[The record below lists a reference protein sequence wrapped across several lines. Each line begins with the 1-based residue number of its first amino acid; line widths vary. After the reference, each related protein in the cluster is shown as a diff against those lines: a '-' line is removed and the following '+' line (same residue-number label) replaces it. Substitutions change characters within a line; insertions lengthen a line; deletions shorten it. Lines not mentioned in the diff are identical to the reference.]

1 MGAYV
6 LTLMYSIIMMLLTV
20 AIIVAGVECSFNMTA
35 IFLMFMAGIH
45 ILAGIIH
52 FDLVTLLCGLG
63 MIEKLPN
70 LQFLNSFFITKS
82 LLAGHTL
89 VFYLLANL
97 YGYKYK

>member
-63 MIEKLPN
+63 MIKKLPN
-70 LQFLNSFFITKS
+70 LQFLNSFFIMKKS
-82 LLAGHTL
+82 TGWPYPRVLSSCRFIWLQI
-89 VFYLLANL
+89 
-97 YGYKYK
+97 